1 MPRNALNE
9 FEKGLRKQ
17 ISENLKKYTPNITQ
31 NELSKLTGIPAST
44 ISGYFAMRSTP
55 NATNVQKLAN
65 ALNCSIADLDPRFA
79 DTFIDTKKISNT
91 ENRKRDIQV
100 QLQTLLDELDNKD
113 SINFYNGNK
122 ILDDETRE
130 LLKISLETSIKL
142 AKSLSK

>member
-79 DTFIDTKKISNT
+79 DTFIDTKKYQIQRIEKRHTSTATNT
-91 ENRKRDIQV
+91 F
-100 QLQTLLDELDNKD
+100 DELDNKD

>member
-55 NATNVQKLAN
+55 NATNVQKLAD
-65 ALNCSIADLDPRFA
+65 ALNCSKADLDPRFT
-79 DTFIDTKKISNT
+79 DKLIDITKSAPTKNG
-91 ENRKRDIQV
+91 KRDIQK
-100 QLQTLLDELDNKD
+100 QLQMLLDELEDKEF
-113 SINFYNGNK
+113 INFYNGNK
-122 ILDDETRE
+122 KMDDEARE
-130 LLKISLETSIKL
+130 LLKISLEASIRL
-142 AKSLSK
+142 ARSLSK